1 VSSPGVKSESEPGF
15 ELSEDIP
22 HLPGSLLG
30 GVELLLCQFPRRYQV
45 VDDLSGILPAE
56 LIHEIHKILF
66 HWVPL
71 LSLHLSV

>member
-1 VSSPGVKSESEPGF
+1 
-15 ELSEDIP
+15 
-22 HLPGSLLG
+22 LG

-66 HWVPL
+66 HRVSLP
-71 LSLHLSV
+71 SLHLSE